1 MSTGP
6 HIRYYDARGPH
17 RWMVLLG
24 VLGLAGLGLV
34 GLGPIGLGLVGTAG
48 SSSGDPAQDEDASS
62 LASPA
67 APVAVEPMLAPR
79 ATALEPMLDPAA
91 PGRIGFASVVMVG
104 DSITRGSRDA
114 LRLALTEAGVSDLI
128 IDGEDSRRIEVG
140 NGRSEPLAG
149 VRAIEDHVA
158 EQDER
163 SEPGAWVV
171 ALGTNDVGLFDEPG
185 EYRRLVRSVVDLI
198 PVDAALLWV
207 DVYRYDEPDATA
219 MFNQIIR
226 DELGTRDRSGVVSWF
241 DIVTADESLLQQ
253 DRIHPDD
260 NGRAAF
266 ARLVATG
273 LASLSGS

>member
-1 MSTGP
+1 
-6 HIRYYDARGPH
+6 
-17 RWMVLLG
+17 MVLLG
-24 VLGLAGLGLV
+24 ALGLAGLGLA
-34 GLGPIGLGLVGTAG
+34 GLGLIDTAG
-48 SSSGDPAQDEDASS
+48 SSSGDPAQDPASS
-62 LASPA
+62 LALPA
-67 APVAVEPMLAPR
+67 APVEVEPMPVPG
-79 ATALEPMLDPAA
+79 ATALDPMLDPAA
-91 PGRIGFASVVMVG
+91 PGRIEFASVVMVG
-104 DSITRGSRDA
+104 DSITRGSRAA
-114 LRLALTEAGVSDLI
+114 LRLALTDAGVSDLI

-149 VRAIEDHVA
+149 VRSIEDHVA
-158 EQDER
+158 ERDER
-163 SEPGAWVV
+163 PEPGAWVV

-198 PVDAALLWV
+198 PVGAALLWV

-226 DELGTRDRSGVVSWF
+226 DELSTRDRSGVVSWF
-241 DIVTADESLLQQ
+241 DIVTADESLLQR